1 MACRQQAA
9 DRVIRPKLRSPGHRK
24 YRRHVEVAFWEQI
37 ARGLLAEEAAGIV
50 GVASGGRGTLVPQR
64 FDVKFQPSGRCLS
77 FAECEEIA
85 LLRVQGNVFEQSSGR
100 FGATRP
106 RSHGN
111 CAAAPL
117 FATGAAVPGPR

>member
-1 MACRQQAA
+1 MVCRQQGA

-24 YRRHVEVAFWEQI
+24 YRRHAEVAFWEQI

-85 LLRVQGNVFEQSSGR
+85 LLRVQCNGV
-100 FGATRP
+100 
-106 RSHGN
+106 
-111 CAAAPL
+111 
-117 FATGAAVPGPR
+117 